1 MKNIIC
7 VTIAI
12 CIVNAGL
19 NAQGF
24 DKKQTVNDLK
34 SYLKDPERYYNE
46 KNAMNDRFVALEQE
60 TNNYKKKAEE
70 VQTEL
75 EDKDKIIADLKAEN
89 AKLKATSG
97 NGILQARA
105 AAPVVS
111 TGGMV
116 SNSPYKVQIGVYNK
130 FSINQ
135 FLNSAKCITTSNV
148 NGNNVYEVAGFNDVN
163 EASMMAQELKRMGLR
178 DAFVTKY
185 VNGSRD
191 LSFDATRVMGGG
203 GYTPPAANAAYTPP
217 TGGYTP
223 PSTNS
228 YAPPTNGYTPPAAN
242 ATYTPPSGGYT
253 PPASASALNVLP
265 PATPT
270 VNKPKSGGMM
280 IVE

>member
-1 MKNIIC
+1 MNIKMKNIIC
-7 VTIAI
+7 VTIAV

-24 DKKQTVNDLK
+24 DKKQTVSDLK

-46 KNAMNDRFVALEQE
+46 KNAMNERFVALEQE

-97 NGILQARA
+97 NGFGQARA
-105 AAPVVS
+105 AAPVS
-111 TGGMV
+111 TGGTA
-116 SNSPYKVQIGVYNK
+116 STNSPYRVQIGVYNK

-191 LSFDATRVMGGG
+191 YSFDATRMTGGG
-203 GYTPPAANAAYTPP
+203 GYTPPATNAVYTPP

-223 PSTNS
+223 PSN
-228 YAPPTNGYTPPAAN
+228 
-242 ATYTPPSGGYT
+242 TYTI
-253 PPASASALNVLP
+253 PASTPNALP

>member
-1 MKNIIC
+1 MKNIIY
-7 VTIAI
+7 VAIAI

-24 DKKQTVNDLK
+24 DKKQTISDLK
-34 SYLKDPERYYNE
+34 GYLKDPERYYNE
-46 KNAMNDRFVALEQE
+46 KNAMNERFLALEQE

-89 AKLKATSG
+89 AKLKATSNSG
-97 NGILQARA
+97 FGQARA
-105 AAPVVS
+105 AAPNV
-111 TGGMV
+111 GG
-116 SNSPYKVQIGVYNK
+116 SSSANSPYRVQIGVYNK

-148 NGNNVYEVAGFNDVN
+148 NGNNVYEVGGFNDVN

-185 VNGSRD
+185 VNGARD
-191 LSFDATRVMGGG
+191 YSFDATRMSSGG
-203 GYTPPAANAAYTPP
+203 GYTPPATNAAYTPP
-217 TGGYTP
+217 TGAYTP
-223 PSTNS
+223 PTN
-228 YAPPTNGYTPPAAN
+228 AYTPPTSTPN
-242 ATYTPPSGGYT
+242 A
-253 PPASASALNVLP
+253 LP